1 MRIITPIRAILATML
16 VSTSAVA
23 GSARETPRD
32 VLAQIPSTAQVPS
45 TGLNASVINAA
56 APPDALPLVL
66 KTNQRR
72 SVRVV
77 KEPNKAPRG
86 TAISITEDS
95 RFIYKYSKSV
105 ASKSYRPSDKLSG
118 PMPNLFKK

>member
-1 MRIITPIRAILATML
+1 MRIITSIRVILATML

-32 VLAQIPSTAQVPS
+32 VSAQIPSS
-45 TGLNASVINAA
+45 GLNASVINAA

-66 KTNQRR
+66 KTKQRR